1 MINSALLK
9 KFKKSTKKKKF
20 GVTFN
25 SLTQSLNF
33 VSRKSVKNKTLEIDS
48 EFSERN
54 YTIVGALFSGSVAY
68 LLFASQSA
76 YQELELTELRLATL
90 LVFAAILPFQGAYLI
105 IHTYVQR
112 YRTLLDEQKMITLT
126 KLAELCRMIGYLS
139 VLGFTLSLININ
151 LIIGG
156 TFIFSVFLT
165 IILVRWYWNHGL
177 LNKPD
182 KNDFEEEKTK

>member
-1 MINSALLK
+1 MSK
-9 KFKKSTKKKKF
+9 KTKK
-20 GVTFN
+20 
-25 SLTQSLNF
+25 
-33 VSRKSVKNKTLEIDS
+33 NKPLEIDS

-151 LIIGG
+151 LIIYDELS
-156 TFIFSVFLT
+156 TTKLSMKCLLSVASALNLT
-165 IILVRWYWNHGL
+165 LTSTIPCVFAESHCLRFKV
-177 LNKPD
+177 K
-182 KNDFEEEKTK
+182 